1 MSAVAEAITKLCNGY
16 DLFLAADGQETGP
29 WKLLSISP
37 DGGAP
42 AVTLERDGEQ
52 RTIPW
57 SKVIRR
63 ASTQSPVAAE

>member
-1 MSAVAEAITKLCNGY
+1 MSIVAESILRLCNGY
-16 DLFLAADGQETGP
+16 DLFLTEDGQETGP

-42 AVTLERDGEQ
+42 AVTLERDGQQ
-52 RTIPW
+52 RNLPW

-63 ASTQSPVAAE
+63 PSTQSPVAAE